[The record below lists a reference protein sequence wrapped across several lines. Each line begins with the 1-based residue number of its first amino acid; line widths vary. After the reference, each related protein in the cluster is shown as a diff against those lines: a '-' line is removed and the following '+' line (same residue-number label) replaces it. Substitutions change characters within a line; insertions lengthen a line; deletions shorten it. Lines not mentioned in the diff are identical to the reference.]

1 MDQNKAEKINWTA
14 LSGFQLNL
22 IRFSSLVSVLGIV
35 TSLAGV
41 AAGLAALLW
50 NVDYICRNCTLWI
63 ILGVIIITLSIPY
76 LVMWLRLKRQVNNNK
91 DNNNNDTDK
100 TKCS

>member
-1 MDQNKAEKINWTA
+1 MDQNQTEKIYWTA

-22 IRFSSLVSVLGIV
+22 IRLSSFVSVLGIV

-50 NVDYICRNCTLWI
+50 NVDYICRNFALWI
-63 ILGVIIITLSIPY
+63 TLGAIIITLSIPY